1 VNKLIKQLEKIQ
13 DRELEMIELIMD
25 RDNKQYQLSELN
37 DILKGVKEKIL
48 FKEDEL
54 RKEYVELK
62 RLMLVGTK

>member
-1 VNKLIKQLEKIQ
+1 MNKLIKQLEKIQ

-54 RKEYVELK
+54 RKEYAELK
-62 RLMLVGTK
+62 RLMLSEKK

>member
-54 RKEYVELK
+54 RKEYAELK
-62 RLMLVGTK
+62 RLMLSEKK

>member
-1 VNKLIKQLEKIQ
+1 MNKLIKQLEKIQ